1 MEHNEGLFEINGVT
15 IKPKRATPDE
25 PRYRMCKTEFDSI
38 SDIGTICEGKRS
50 IFVGA
55 LRDNISEDDLIDYF
69 SGFGRVVRAH
79 KLVEK
84 ETGIVH
90 NYGFVDFAEFG
101 IVRKVFNVT
110 KHYIKGKRIRIDLS
124 RRKIE
129 FSLQTKT
136 VKL

>member
-1 MEHNEGLFEINGVT
+1 M
-15 IKPKRATPDE
+15 
-25 PRYRMCKTEFDSI
+25 
-38 SDIGTICEGKRS
+38 
-50 IFVGA
+50 
-55 LRDNISEDDLIDYF
+55 
-69 SGFGRVVRAH
+69 
-79 KLVEK
+79 EK

-101 IVRKVFNVT
+101 VVKRVLNTT

-136 VKL
+136 V